1 MHILLNE
8 KRGGR
13 SSNTWPARSRL
24 RPYFCANAQ
33 MLRSPPIEA
42 GAKIRRT
49 TQDLGAD
56 MSVPRNVVSPMGM
69 HARDIRVSFG
79 ANSCEF
85 TKFSSSLAVRG

>member
-33 MLRSPPIEA
+33 MLRSPLIQA

-56 MSVPRNVVSPMGM
+56 MSVPRNIVSPIGT

-79 ANSCEF
+79 TNFLE
-85 TKFSSSLAVRG
+85 SSKLLASDP